1 MREPHVNNGV
11 SGPRNY
17 DPKITKALEEEIARL
32 KRVYPV
38 SNVLIDLACTTD
50 NRWKNYNGKE
60 NQKPEKV

>member
-17 DPKITKALEEEIARL
+17 NPEVTKALEEEIARL
-32 KRVYPV
+32 RRVYPG

-50 NRWKNYNGKE
+50 DRWKNYNGKE
-60 NQKPEKV
+60 NQNSEDI